1 MCRSTHTA
9 KVQPKKKHKTHV
21 LDENNV
27 TEQSYVLHSVY
38 STSAPLCR
46 NLIINGTAIKFQID
60 TGASLSVMNK
70 KTFVEKVNIS
80 LRP

>member
-1 MCRSTHTA
+1 M
-9 KVQPKKKHKTHV
+9 

-27 TEQSYVLHSVY
+27 TEQSYVLHSMY

-46 NLIINGTAIKFQID
+46 NLLINGTAVKFQID

-70 KTFVEKVNIS
+70 KTFVELHDDTHVGVAHMKS
-80 LRP
+80 QA